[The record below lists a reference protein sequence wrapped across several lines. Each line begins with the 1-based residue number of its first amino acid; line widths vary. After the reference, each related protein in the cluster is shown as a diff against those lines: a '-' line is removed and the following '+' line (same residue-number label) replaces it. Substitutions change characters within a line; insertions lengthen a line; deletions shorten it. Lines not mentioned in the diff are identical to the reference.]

1 MGGFMKFLAL
11 IGIFGCMILPLPAQ
25 SPVFLE
31 MGTIDYDEV
40 TGVGTIEILMTS
52 TVPIAA
58 FQFDLVFDPAQ
69 VELTSAAGGLAGTF
83 GYNIGFG
90 ATSGTVLGFSL
101 TLVEI
106 PETLTPME
114 LVSVGFE
121 CLNCGSGPLQVCIE
135 GVVISDVAANAIPTS
150 VGPCEDISEGV
161 IFRRGD
167 CNADGLTNV
176 ADAIALLANLFSGA
190 PLNDC
195 LDGCDSND
203 DGLLNIA
210 DTIHLLLS
218 LFGGGMPPSDPG
230 PDFCGSDPT
239 NDTLD
244 CFNSPA
250 CP

>member
-1 MGGFMKFLAL
+1 MKLLAL
-11 IGIFGCMILPLPAQ
+11 IGIFGCMILPLQAQ
-25 SPVFLE
+25 DPVFLE
-31 MGTIDYDEV
+31 LGMIDYDQA
-40 TGVGTIEILMTS
+40 TGAGTIEILMTS

-69 VELTSAAGGLAGTF
+69 VELTSAAGGLAGAF

-90 ATSGTVLGFSL
+90 ATTGTVLGFSL
-101 TLVEI
+101 TLAEI

-114 LVSVGFE
+114 LVSVGFL
-121 CLNCGSGPLQVCIE
+121 CLNCGSAPLQVCLE
-135 GVVISDVAANAIPTS
+135 GVVVSDVAANAIPTS
-150 VGPCEDISEGV
+150 VGPCADIIEGV
-161 IFRRGD
+161 TFRRGD

-210 DTIHLLLS
+210 DSIHLLLS
-218 LFGGGMPPSDPG
+218 LFGGGVPPSDPG
-230 PDFCGSDPT
+230 PDVCGSDPT
-239 NDTLD
+239 SDMLE